1 MSIFDRE
8 NKIDSQVLMNIGFMY
23 FPIYHETGTEE
34 QYRLVLEIRDVDGYH
49 PPRTSLI
56 YKPDG
61 TLSAYVEDYYGFT
74 KLHRY
79 NEVSDVMDLDSIIE
93 KEKENLIEL
102 VAGTTDHDSEDYIY
116 YKRIIEFRHEYI
128 RSGR

>member
-1 MSIFDRE
+1 
-8 NKIDSQVLMNIGFMY
+8 MNIGFMY
-23 FPIYHETGTEE
+23 FPVYHETGTED
-34 QYRLVLEIRDVDGYH
+34 QYRLVLEIRDVDGYR

-56 YKPDG
+56 YKLDG

-102 VAGTTDHDSEDYIY
+102 VAGTTDHDSEEYVY

>member
-1 MSIFDRE
+1 
-8 NKIDSQVLMNIGFMY
+8 MY
-23 FPIYHETGTEE
+23 FPVYHETGTED

>member
-8 NKIDSQVLMNIGFMY
+8 NKIDSQVLMNIGFQY
-23 FPIYHETGTEE
+23 FPVYHETGTED

-56 YKPDG
+56 YKPDK
-61 TLSAYVEDYYGFT
+61 TLSAYVEDYCGFT
-74 KLHRY
+74 KFHKY
-79 NEVSDVMDLDSIIE
+79 NEVSDVMDLDSTIE

-128 RSGR
+128 RTGR

>member
-8 NKIDSQVLMNIGFMY
+8 NKIDSQVLMNIGFKY
-23 FPIYHETGTEE
+23 FPVYHETGTED
-34 QYRLVLEIRDVDGYH
+34 QYRLVLEARDIDGYH

-56 YKPDG
+56 YKPDE

-74 KLHRY
+74 KFHKY
-79 NEVSDVMDLDSIIE
+79 NKVSDVMDLDSIIQ
-93 KEKENLIEL
+93 KEKEDLIERI
-102 VAGTTDHDSEDYIY
+102 AGTTDHDSEEYIY